1 MLKIIIA
8 LDGEHF
14 SEATLRMAKWLNNK
28 DKILVVG
35 IFLNPIDYR
44 EVIGFNDMGVTSPVF
59 PVTVAVDEKITQ
71 LTMKKFETYC
81 IQNQLAYTI
90 HKDTGLFAL
99 DELLME
105 TRFADCLLVSSEL
118 FYENVDKEQPNEYL
132 RKVLHQSEC
141 PVMLVPEDYEE
152 PKNIVI
158 SYDGKGSS
166 VFALKQFAYLF
177 PNCTKMGTKLF
188 NITEDKEKISHQG
201 LLQGLT
207 DMHYE
212 PFNIEQIPQKTDIF
226 QQWLN
231 ENHHYILITG
241 AYSRGELSLLFKKS
255 FITNIIKAQ
264 KVPIFVAHL

>member
-1 MLKIIIA
+1 MLKLIIA
-8 LDGEHF
+8 LDGQHF
-14 SEATLRMAKWLNNK
+14 SESTLRMAKWLNAK
-28 DKILVVG
+28 DKLLVTG

-44 EVIGFNDMGVTSPVF
+44 EIIGFSDMGIVSPVF
-59 PVTVAVDEKITQ
+59 PVTVAVDEGITQ

-81 IQNQLAYTI
+81 IQNQLAFAM

-105 TRFADCLLVSSEL
+105 TRFADCLLISSEL
-118 FYENVDKEQPNEYL
+118 FYENLDKEQPNEYL
-132 RKVLHQSEC
+132 RKILHQSEC
-141 PVMLVPEDYEE
+141 PVILVPEEYEE

-177 PNCTKMGTKLF
+177 PKCTKMGTKLF
-188 NITEDKEKISHQG
+188 NVTEDKDQKMHQG
-201 LLQGLT
+201 LLQELAER
-207 DMHYE
+207 HYE
-212 PFNIEQIPQKTDIF
+212 PFNVEQIPQNPSIF
-226 QQWLN
+226 QQWLD
-231 ENHHYILITG
+231 ENHHYFLITG

-255 FITNIIKAQ
+255 FITNIIRAQ